1 MGGGE
6 SGSGQVGWMGG
17 GGGLPGVARGLPL
30 VGMGEEGEG
39 WDFWYQISPMN
50 LGKRVPFRG
59 FRGDSGDFPEG
70 WGIVADPLIFSE
82 LAGAG
87 ERI

>member
-1 MGGGE
+1 
-6 SGSGQVGWMGG
+6 
-17 GGGLPGVARGLPL
+17 
-30 VGMGEEGEG
+30 
-39 WDFWYQISPMN
+39 MN

-59 FRGDSGDFPEG
+59 FRGDSGDFPES
-70 WGIVADPLIFSE
+70 WGIVADPLNFSE